1 MSFPQNSEARSN
13 LQAII
18 RCTQLAYMGFP
29 GGSEGKESVCN
40 VGNPGSIPESR
51 RCPGGGNSNPL
62 HYYCLENSMDT
73 GAWVPTVHG
82 VTKSQT

>member
-1 MSFPQNSEARSN
+1 MSS
-13 LQAII
+13 L
-18 RCTQLAYMGFP
+18 GFP
-29 GGSEGKESVCN
+29 GGSDTKEPACN
-40 VGNPGSIPESR
+40 AGDAGSIPESR

-82 VTKSQT
+82 VTKSHT